1 MNLSDYF
8 ENVQGIG
15 ILATADSDGTVDLA
29 IYAKPHV
36 IDETTI
42 AFVMRERL
50 THQNLKSNPHA
61 AYMFVE
67 QGEGYAGKRL
77 YLTKIREETNTSL
90 VEMLRRKQPEIC
102 ALYDDSN
109 KYLVHFQ
116 IDDIWPLV
124 GDKT

>member
-8 ENVQGIG
+8 DKVQGLG
-15 ILATADSDGTVDLA
+15 ILATSDSDGMVDLA

-36 IDETTI
+36 IDQTTV

-50 THQNLKSNPHA
+50 SHENLKSNPHA

-67 QGEGYAGKRL
+67 QGKGHAGKRL
-77 YLTKIREETNTSL
+77 YLTKIREETNTSV
-90 VEMLRRKQPEIC
+90 VEMFRKKQPEIC
-102 ALYDDSN
+102 AADDDSN

-116 IDDIWPLV
+116 VDDIRPLV
-124 GDKT
+124 GDKA